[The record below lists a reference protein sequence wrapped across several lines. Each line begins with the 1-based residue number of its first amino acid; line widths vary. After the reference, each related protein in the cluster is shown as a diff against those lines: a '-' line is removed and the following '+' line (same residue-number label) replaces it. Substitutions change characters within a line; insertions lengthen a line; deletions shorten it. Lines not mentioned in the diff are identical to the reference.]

1 MKNDTPCTSLYYF
14 PNQMYPAV
22 TGASPSSITVHAT
35 QKEIAK
41 KGKIRITCYQLHHD
55 HTLPPEKILKK
66 ELEGRSGDSKAANTA
81 AFILAHENFMSL
93 RLCPRQSIAEIR
105 REKNRN
111 TCEYIH

>member
-1 MKNDTPCTSLYYF
+1 
-14 PNQMYPAV
+14 MYPAV

-66 ELEGRSGDSKAANTA
+66 R
-81 AFILAHENFMSL
+81 
-93 RLCPRQSIAEIR
+93 IR
-105 REKNRN
+105 RAER
-111 TCEYIH
+111 